1 MLVLRGRRPQAF
13 RPGWRVRRVVG
24 ASGGGRGFRIQY
36 HREHAGDAP
45 FDPPSAGMTLNDRD
59 VTPIGRWFPWP
70 AVSTASLTRPTSYL

>member
-45 FDPPSAGMTLNDRD
+45 FDPPSAGM
-59 VTPIGRWFPWP
+59 
-70 AVSTASLTRPTSYL
+70 